1 MSRQA
6 RSQPLASGLNM
17 IIPAETIEAYRSTR
31 YDVLDGDN
39 TISLRIGE
47 MNIQLP
53 DLYRRY
59 NVQSSVFITA
69 WNPFGKFLTDEE
81 NKQANLGLRKQ
92 LVAEGL
98 QFLEGAGIG
107 TDTEWPPEPSLLAL
121 GVSQDHASELCRL
134 YRQNAVVYI
143 GPDFIPVITF
153 HPDIDLADI

>member
-1 MSRQA
+1 
-6 RSQPLASGLNM
+6 M

-69 WNPFGKFLTDEE
+69 WNQFGKFLTHEQNE
-81 NKQANLGLRKQ
+81 LANNGLRKQ
-92 LVAEGL
+92 LIGEGL

-107 TDTEWPPEPSLLAL
+107 TDTEWPPEKSLLVL
-121 GVSQDHASELCRL
+121 GVSEAKASELCRL
-134 YRQNAVVYI
+134 YKQNAVVYI
-143 GPDFIPVITF
+143 GSNLIPIIIF
-153 HPDIDLADI
+153 HPDTNLEEIQISRDV